1 MISNDFK
8 LYHDY
13 LIRLD
18 DDLSTKLVHF
28 SKENDMKITG
38 VVRRSLRRFFEQV
51 ESSRQ
56 PETVKNNDQM
66 NENRNQ

>member
-1 MISNDFK
+1 MYKDEK

-38 VVRRSLRRFFEQV
+38 VVRRSLRHFFEN
-51 ESSRQ
+51 E
-56 PETVKNNDQM
+56 ETKGTISIKNNDQI
-66 NENRNQ
+66 NEN

>member
-1 MISNDFK
+1 MISNENR
-8 LYHDY
+8 LYHEY

-38 VVRRSLRRFFEQV
+38 VVRRSLKQFFQNE
-51 ESSRQ
+51 EYNEKT
-56 PETVKNNDQM
+56 ETVKMNDER
-66 NENRNQ
+66 NER